1 MGLFEIIAILMVLA
15 AVFSFINHRVLKL
28 PTTIGL
34 MILALAFSLLLVV
47 IGRFSPTVTATATDL
62 LASIDFNETVM
73 HGMLGFLLF
82 AGALHVDLSD
92 LAQRKGLIAIL
103 ATIGIVASTA
113 IVGLL
118 TYALTRAVGLE
129 LRLIHCLIFGALISP
144 TDPIAVLAILKTLGA
159 PKSVETKIAGESLF
173 NDGVGVVVFLAL
185 LGIAG
190 LGGHGAANQPAAR
203 PATAATAQTE
213 HAATDATA
221 SDTDP
226 ADIHA
231 VHAEEDNGEIVADV
245 AMLFVQETLGGA
257 LLGLVCG
264 FVAYWML
271 RQVDNYQVEVLISLA
286 LVFGGYA
293 VAYVWHL
300 SGPIAMVVA
309 GLLIGNHGR
318 ALAMSATTREHLD
331 TFWELIDEILNA
343 VLFVLIGLEVLI
355 LTGRGSYIRAG
366 VLAIPIVLL
375 ARFIAVGAPVTV
387 MRRSGHEFTPHA
399 VKVMTWGGL
408 RGGISVA
415 LALALKQ
422 KLTTQGTAPAGT
434 GDAILVMTYVVVTF
448 SIIAQGLTISPLL
461 RKLGLTGAAT
471 DEHAH

>member
-1 MGLFEIIAILMVLA
+1 MGLFEIIAILIVLA
-15 AVFSFINHRVLKL
+15 AVFSFINHRLLKL

-34 MILALAFSLLLVV
+34 MILSLAFSLLLVV
-47 IGRFSPTVTATATDL
+47 VGHFSPTVTATANDL

-82 AGALHVDLSD
+82 AGALHINLSD

-103 ATIGIVASTA
+103 ATIGIITSTA

-118 TYALTRAVGLE
+118 TFALTRAVGLD

-190 LGGHGAANQPAAR
+190 LGGHSVAHQPAAR
-203 PATAATAQTE
+203 TAAPAAQVEQHSDETSATI
-213 HAATDATA
+213 AADAHQLHTDDDNDDATV
-221 SDTDP
+221 T
-226 ADIHA
+226 
-231 VHAEEDNGEIVADV
+231 GV

-264 FVAYWML
+264 LVAYWML
-271 RQVDNYQVEVLISLA
+271 KQVDNYQVEVLISLA

-318 ALAMSATTREHLD
+318 TLAMSATTREHLD

-355 LTGRGSYIRAG
+355 LTGRGSHILAG

-375 ARFIAVGAPVTV
+375 ARFIAVGGPVTV
-387 MRRSGHEFTPHA
+387 MRHAGRDFTPHA
-399 VKVMTWGGL
+399 IKVLTWGGL

-415 LALALKQ
+415 LALSLKQ
-422 KLTTQGTAPAGT
+422 KLTAHGAAPAGT
-434 GDAILVMTYVVVTF
+434 GDVILVMTYVVVTF

-461 RKLGLTGAAT
+461 RKLGLTGAAA